1 MSQSI
6 SSKGSE
12 SSSLPSQNGN
22 YRSLINLVEDEN
34 SSVLENINMSR
45 NSSILSYDYNSNI
58 NENFGVFLK
67 DQEIN
72 SYDDEYDNEEEIDEE
87 EIDEDEIDE
96 YENEE
101 EFSEY
106 EEEDEDEDEVEE
118 DDDEEE
124 GEDDIETEFLE
135 SDYEFGDYINY
146 ESMGGVNDEYELNNS
161 LGISLEDNIGE
172 YEYKNMIDVL
182 RNLSYVVTKMRNER
196 DSEK

>member
-72 SYDDEYDNEEEIDEE
+72 SYDDEYDNEE